1 MAPSPRSQLGAQ
13 GERIAAAYLSGRGHV
28 VLAANYRTRYGE
40 VDLVTRSGDSIV
52 FVEVRTRRSLSF
64 GTPEESVTDR
74 KRARLVA
81 AAQQYLQDH
90 GLEHLPW
97 RIDLVAILARG
108 GGTKVTHHLDIVT
121 EQPRRD
127 PHLGG

>member
-1 MAPSPRSQLGAQ
+1 M
-13 GERIAAAYLSGRGHV
+13 YLEARGYQIV
-28 VLAANYRTRYGE
+28 DRNFMTRYGE
-40 VDLVTRSGDSIV
+40 VDLVARHDSSIV
-52 FVEVRTRRSLSF
+52 FVEVLTRRSHAA
-64 GTPEESVTDR
+64 GRPEESLTHR
-74 KRARLVA
+74 KKQRLVA

-121 EQPRRD
+121 EQATP
-127 PHLGG
+127 